1 MKNVKPGHSCPVI
14 CLDAGHYADYNRCPA
29 IPEYYESR
37 MNWKLHLLLK
47 KELESYGMKVI
58 TTRPDP
64 EKDLGLQARGRMGK
78 DCDLV
83 LSEHSNAVPKSN
95 TDERGMNESVDYV
108 VAYVPID
115 GSVNNLGQALAEAV
129 AEQMETT
136 QKPRAVSRKSD
147 NGDWD
152 YYSVI
157 YGAVSVGTPGIIL
170 EHSFHTCSRSVR
182 WLLQDS
188 NLEKLAKAEAKVL
201 AEYFGMAAPSIE
213 PAEPEQLYRIRKS
226 WDDVESQLGAYKDLE
241 LAKQN
246 CPEGYAVFD
255 QEGNAVYRNSSADG
269 MPFTDVPETAYYAD
283 AVRWAYSRGI
293 TLGRD
298 DTHFDP
304 DTPITRAEA
313 VAMLHRALDE

>member
-1 MKNVKPGHSCPVI
+1 MKNVKSGHTQPII

-58 TTRPDP
+58 TTRSDP
-64 EKDLGLQARGRMGK
+64 EKDLGLQARGRVGK
-78 DCDLV
+78 DADLV
-83 LSEHSNAVPKSN
+83 LSLHSNAVGSSAGEN
-95 TDERGMNESVDYV
+95 GMNESVDYV

-115 GSVNNLGQALAEAV
+115 GSVNNLGQTLAEAV
-129 AEQMETT
+129 AAQMETT
-136 QKPRAVSRKSD
+136 QNPRAVSKKGS
-147 NGDWD
+147 GEWD

-182 WLLQDS
+182 WLLQDE
-188 NLEKLAKAEAKVL
+188 NLQKLAVAEAKVL
-201 AEYFGMAAPSIE
+201 AQYFG
-213 PAEPEQLYRIRKS
+213 
-226 WDDVESQLGAYKDLE
+226 VEKL
-241 LAKQN
+241 
-246 CPEGYAVFD
+246 
-255 QEGNAVYRNSSADG
+255 
-269 MPFTDVPETAYYAD
+269 PFTDVPETAYYAD
-283 AVRWAYSRGI
+283 AVRWAYARGI

-304 DTPITRAEA
+304 NAPITRAE
-313 VAMLHRALDE
+313 VVEMLHRALGE

>member
-1 MKNVKPGHSCPVI
+1 MKNVKPGHSCPII
-14 CLDAGHYADYNRCPA
+14 CLDAGHYADYNRSPA

-47 KELESYGMKVI
+47 NELESYGMKVI

-83 LSEHSNAVPKSN
+83 LSEHSNAAPKSN

-115 GSVNNLGQALAEAV
+115 GSVNDLGQALAEAV
-129 AEQMETT
+129 AQQMETE

-147 NGDWD
+147 NGNWD

-170 EHSFHTCSRSVR
+170 EHSFHTNSRSVR

-201 AEYFGMAAPSIE
+201 AQYYG
-213 PAEPEQLYRIRKS
+213 
-226 WDDVESQLGAYKDLE
+226 VEKL
-241 LAKQN
+241 
-246 CPEGYAVFD
+246 
-255 QEGNAVYRNSSADG
+255 
-269 MPFTDVPETAYYAD
+269 PFTDVAEDAYYAD
-283 AVRWAYSRGI
+283 AVRWAYAKGI
-293 TLGRD
+293 THGRD
-298 DTHFDP
+298 KTHFDP